1 MNGKLQR
8 QIPNVEWRRWA
19 KLFILLILFSLSS
32 SLLSAQ
38 VPSDTLLTVARP
50 DTLARPSDV
59 DTVIVYSS
67 KDSIVY
73 SMRTRLMKLYG
84 KGDLKYRNLGLKAE
98 RIDVNWD
105 TANLSAEGVPDTA
118 DRSGKR
124 FVGLPQLTDAGEKY
138 DGSKIMYN
146 FRTKKG
152 KITLANTELEQGY
165 YHGEEI
171 KKVETDVLYVADGRY
186 TTCALDHPHF
196 YFFSPKM
203 KVIVRDKVI
212 AEPIYLYIA
221 DIPVFW
227 LPFGV
232 FPNKAGRRS
241 GLIAPAY
248 GQDVRRGHYLSHF
261 GYYWALS
268 DYYDLTTTFDWYARG
283 GWLNRSLF
291 RYALRYNFTGSVNAS
306 ITRTHEGEPGDPDRT
321 EQRDYNV
328 SIFHNQQIDPS
339 MRLDVNFTFSSGTYY
354 RNFSSNLDEILRQNI
369 ISNATLSKSWEGTN
383 RNLTLSI
390 YRDQNLQTGAV
401 EERLPTVSFT
411 QGQVFPFRR
420 ETKSRGLTGATT
432 EFAWYEM
439 IGLTYSAQGQS
450 NRSKQVQTIRSR
462 VHPAQD
468 STSVETRQ
476 ERLGI
481 DHRVSLNI
489 APKLGYFTV
498 SPFLSYNEKWY
509 TKRIERDST
518 GTRDVNGFNAVR
530 TFSTGV
536 TASTRFY
543 GMFQPQLFGITGIRH
558 TVSPTLSFS
567 YQPDFSEPKWGY
579 YGTYRDTSGRTIKY
593 SKHEREIFGG
603 APTGRQQSLNLSVGN
618 LFEMKYQPADT
629 SRKEEKIQLLN
640 AGASI
645 SYNFVADSLRLSP
658 LTISYRTDIGRYL
671 NISAG
676 TTYDFYVFDERAGV
690 RVNRLNLT
698 EKKYLADLTS
708 VSFSLSTSLSG
719 EKTTTPTEYPRQVQQ
734 EQDRASAFPAVP
746 GQQQAYTDV
755 YGQESADFSIPW
767 NLSLT
772 YTFSQTQNDPRQR
785 FRSSS
790 VNASLSFNLTD
801 KWRFSASGSYDFIQK
816 QFAAPSINI
825 YRDLHC
831 WEMSF
836 SWFPQ
841 GFYSGYRLQLRVKA
855 PQLQDLKIEKQSSA
869 RGIYSGWPVR

>member
-1 MNGKLQR
+1 MVLSL
-8 QIPNVEWRRWA
+8 V
-19 KLFILLILFSLSS
+19 LSS
-32 SLLSAQ
+32 TQLYAQ
-38 VPSDTLLTVARP
+38 IPSDTLITPARL

-84 KGDLKYRNLGLKAE
+84 AGDLKYRNLGLKAA

-105 TANLSAEGVPDTA
+105 TAHLSAEGVPDTA

-124 FVGLPQLTDAGEKY
+124 YIGLPVLTDAGEKY
-138 DGSKIMYN
+138 DGSRIMYN

-152 KITLANTELEQGY
+152 KITLASTELEQGY

-186 TTCALDHPHF
+186 TTCELDHPHF
-196 YFFSPKM
+196 YFFSPRM
-203 KVIVRDKVI
+203 KVLVRDKVI

-248 GQDVRRGHYLSHF
+248 GQDARRGHYLSHF

-291 RYALRYNFTGSVNAS
+291 RYALRYKFTGSINAS

-321 EQRDYNV
+321 EQRDYNIA
-328 SIFHNQQIDPS
+328 IFHNQQIDPS

-354 RNFSSNLDEILRQNI
+354 RNYSSNLDEILRQNI
-369 ISNATLSKSWEGTN
+369 ISTATLSKSWEGTN

-401 EERLPTVSFT
+401 EERLPLVSFT
-411 QGQVFPFRR
+411 QGQLFPFRR
-420 ETKSRGLTGATT
+420 ESKGRGLSGTTT

-462 VHPAQD
+462 VNPTQD
-468 STSVETRQ
+468 STTIEMRQ
-476 ERLGI
+476 ERLGV
-481 DHRVSLNI
+481 DHRVGVNI
-489 APKLGYFTV
+489 APKVGYFTL
-498 SPFLSYNEKWY
+498 SPFFNYNEKWY

-518 GTRDVNGFNAVR
+518 GTREVNGFNAVR

-543 GMFQPQLFGITGIRH
+543 GIFQPQIFGITGIRH
-558 TVSPTLSFS
+558 TVSPTLSFN
-567 YQPDFSEPKWGY
+567 YQPDFSEATWGY

-603 APTGRQQSLNLSVGN
+603 APAGRQQSLHLSVGN

-658 LTISYRTDIGRYL
+658 LNISYRTDIGRYL

-676 TTYDFYVFDERAGV
+676 TAYDFYVFDENVGA
-690 RVNRLNLT
+690 RVNRFNLS

-708 VSFSLSTSLSG
+708 ISFSLSTSLSG
-719 EKTTTPTEYPRQVQQ
+719 EKTTTSPQYPQQVQQ
-734 EQDRASAFPAVP
+734 EQERASAFGGVP
-746 GQQQAYTDV
+746 GQQQPQSDL

-772 YTFSQTQNDPRQR
+772 YTYSQTQNDPRQK